1 MLHEDPVSSDQHPL
15 AARPFLCPWLL
26 LDQDVMLLY
35 SRIEKFAWPQ
45 SPQDARVELLEDGS
59 RRIMSCD
66 ELASIVL
73 SPHGQD
79 FTVCYLS
86 CISEDCRKDK
96 HLSPADEH
104 QFQGNRR
111 GICEDISK
119 TSCAELLSQKLTRNT
134 DECTSVTSENKHE
147 RPEGIIKDSCLT
159 ANKNSLVSTSGS
171 TQPYNQ
177 HNDKLNSK
185 VQCDAAK
192 ECCLIDC
199 EGKSKATAS
208 VDVQDHEISGIIVSF
223 GKVSTPDTNRTHK
236 LTGETDET
244 DAVLPKLSVSP
255 INQDISS
262 ISRISSPDGLRGL
275 IDSDLALSQTDETM
289 TECLQ
294 ETSTSVCHCTD
305 VLHSSPLGFASIP
318 AYTNQDKT
326 ACTIETALNNSSCMK
341 RTLFSPDGDEVPC
354 FDNTNNNKIITEKSN
369 VTDREHGPHS
379 PQSCKPACEEACH
392 VKPVERVSKRS
403 SESDLCGSFHVHM
416 PSSVEDKSR
425 SPVYPPNERGSAAL
439 TAMKSPWERQKDS
452 SHRHEP
458 VGFTSR
464 DDGPGLVQGD
474 LTSAAKHQYM
484 WVTQHLSC
492 SDCPPAWRH
501 PLKLLQQKDPCDL
514 LASTGIPINTTAT
527 QYSYMQTRKM
537 TQTEG
542 YIFTAVPPPL
552 PLNCPF
558 QHLHTWQSLTDSEE
572 SGAKTSF
579 SEFKQ
584 ARLKIIMMEGVV
596 YRFIHSA
603 SMKTVEVYP
612 GDGSVFVSQGITAHF
627 FLHLLWKD
635 GKLEE
640 KTYSI
645 KALPPQ
651 TPKSPYSIEKIIKR
665 AHRFLTGCIENSKL
679 SKIEDLACWKHVPV
693 HVVEPLP
700 LSILEE
706 CLVPG
711 FGRFTAFTNGRI
723 RVIFEDRTALD
734 MVSDFSN
741 RLHGCMQHSDSF
753 GRETSDVYSQG
764 LTAEKLSSLRV
775 SGLDQML
782 RPHQS
787 RLLLPCGKYIM
798 VEVDKPGIYQRY
810 VNAAMEWITWVQSSP
825 EERRQFYHKRH
836 NTISAQLSAKMELK
850 KIECFNYI
858 VDHSHITNSRFL
870 RSSEHPSS
878 FPEQSAPVCTHNW
891 CLHCVGHPT
900 GKVLTIPPMLCPAG
914 AESVQRQISHHQSPP
929 YSQPCGQVTGNQ
941 VKNEMDVQTTSHR
954 QLSGAGQHVFT
965 GYNIFLA
972 DSKGQEL
979 LLGFNSVKDALLK
992 TSQMIKDID
1001 EIVEQRKKSS

>member
-1 MLHEDPVSSDQHPL
+1 MSGIPSLMVMYTDDGLEVRYSDGSRLQLSPCGSCMLHEDPVSSDQHPL
-15 AARPFLCPWLL
+15 ADRGAVHKWTQFVTSTHKVKVQQSLDFRNRFAARPFLCPWLL

-635 GKLEE
+635 GK
-640 KTYSI
+640 
-645 KALPPQ
+645 
-651 TPKSPYSIEKIIKR
+651 
-665 AHRFLTGCIENSKL
+665 
-679 SKIEDLACWKHVPV
+679 HVPV

-753 GRETSDVYSQG
+753 GREG

-850 KIECFNYI
+850 KIECFN
-858 VDHSHITNSRFL
+858 
-870 RSSEHPSS
+870 
-878 FPEQSAPVCTHNW
+878 C
-891 CLHCVGHPT
+891 
-900 GKVLTIPPMLCPAG
+900 KVLTIPPMLCPAG